1 MTFEYQLNNIFNQRL
16 PGLSEND
23 RNALNKRHRMLVRSH
38 NALQQFGQNNNIALR
53 VTVTDGYEIPEG
65 LSFPLAVVLASSQF
79 HLDLDDI
86 FTLRLGEHPVNREGD
101 PVDWREIQHLFNIA
115 HNRLVL
121 RRKGGEGVSIMVTA
135 VDMDIASTPSGLIL

>member
-1 MTFEYQLNNIFNQRL
+1 MTFEYQLNNIFNQRR

-23 RNALNKRHRMLVRSH
+23 RNALNKRHRRLVRSH
-38 NALQQFGQNNNIALR
+38 NALQQFGQDNNIALR

-101 PVDWREIQHLFNIA
+101 PVDWRDIQHLFSRA

-121 RRKGGEGVSIMVTA
+121 RRRGGDGMSIMVTA
-135 VDMDIASTPSGLIL
+135 VDMNIEPNNAP